1 MGSAGGGTSKPETET
16 NFEKAESKL
25 LDGALKK
32 QPRVSKGR
40 WLQSRR
46 KLICSRKPPKFRT
59 INSQEKETQNNTN
72 IDLKMGQVKV
82 CGTLNAHH
90 QFMPPHPAHIC
101 CTKARYFS
109 PSKTFPGKIMT
120 AWGAPGQLQGDRDIH
135 RL

>member
-46 KLICSRKPPKFRT
+46 KLICSRKPPKFRLST
-59 INSQEKETQNNTN
+59 AKKRKHRITQ
-72 IDLKMGQVKV
+72 I
-82 CGTLNAHH
+82 
-90 QFMPPHPAHIC
+90 
-101 CTKARYFS
+101 
-109 PSKTFPGKIMT
+109 
-120 AWGAPGQLQGDRDIH
+120 
-135 RL
+135 